1 MVPRLQLKAA
11 NKKVAAYYASLEEFQ
26 KRGVEHETAVRSAFQ
41 ALLDDCARQF
51 DWKLVPEYAIRR
63 KGQKPV
69 RVDGGLVD
77 SFNLAH
83 GFWEA
88 KDTQDD
94 LEREIKAKFAIGYPR
109 NNILFQ
115 SPRRAILYQNGERLE
130 SLNRRSRS
138 L

>member
-51 DWKLVPEYAIRR
+51 NWKLVPEYAIRR

-69 RVDGGLVD
+69 RADGGLVD

-83 GFWEA
+83 VRVKIYQALEA
-88 KDTQDD
+88 WDLMEVVAKRMVEYDPDD
-94 LEREIKAKFAIGYPR
+94 SGWW
-109 NNILFQ
+109 IL
-115 SPRRAILYQNGERLE
+115 
-130 SLNRRSRS
+130 
-138 L
+138 